1 MKRKL
6 FFVLA
11 CIFVFCICIISG
23 ISAGNFYYQHKVKSG
38 LAKIKVGMTE
48 TQVIEILGKPDDRK
62 LSDFPGGY
70 ICYRTQLININS
82 KTYYLIDMGLDGKV
96 RKVLD
101 Y

>member
-11 CIFVFCICIISG
+11 CIFVFCICVISG
-23 ISAGNFYYQHKVKSG
+23 ISTGNFYHQHKVKSE

-48 TQVIEILGKPDDRK
+48 AQVIEILGKPDDRK
-62 LSDFPGGY
+62 LSDFSGGY
-70 ICYRTQLININS
+70 ICYKTQLINMNFKS
-82 KTYYLIDMGLDGKV
+82 YYLIEMGLDGKV